1 MIDPADGIFARAE
14 VDIGDGAVRRVAAAG
29 HESTDQHYGPRG
41 SGQRVEGNARAAD
54 QRRDILS
61 GTAGGLVCAE
71 GEHRAVLAIA
81 KAVEVHVAE
90 ARAVID
96 GQLSADLPLTLSI
109 E

>member
-1 MIDPADGIFARAE
+1 MIDPTDRIFARADI
-14 VDIGDGAVRRVAAAG
+14 DIGDGAVRWVAAAG
-29 HESTDQHYGPRG
+29 HESTDQNNGARG
-41 SGQRVEGNARAAD
+41 SRQRVQGDALATH
-54 QRRDILS
+54 QRRDVLA
-61 GTAGGLVCAE
+61 GTVGRIVCAE